1 MNLQC
6 FGLKELP
13 FSLKPNIHF
22 FILCHKVVIVG
33 FVKEGYQVQADH
45 IAFAVDDTKSVARPP
60 AILRTVYIA
69 LAVIAA
75 SAAAVVIYFAGVL

>member
-1 MNLQC
+1 MYLQC

-13 FSLKPNIHF
+13 SSLKPKIHF
-22 FILCHKVVIVG
+22 FILCHKVVMVG

-45 IAFAVDDTKSVARPP
+45 ISLAVDDTKGVALPP
-60 AILRTVYIA
+60 AIYRPVYIA
-69 LAVIAA
+69 LAGIAA

>member
-1 MNLQC
+1 MRVGKFTHWIGLFIYLRC

-22 FILCHKVVIVG
+22 FILCHKVVMLG

-45 IAFAVDDTKSVARPP
+45 IALAVDDTKSVARPP
-60 AILRTVYIA
+60 AI
-69 LAVIAA
+69 
-75 SAAAVVIYFAGVL
+75 

>member
-1 MNLQC
+1 MYLQC

-13 FSLKPNIHF
+13 FSLKQNIHF

-45 IAFAVDDTKSVARPP
+45 IASRLMTQKALLSPQLSYALF
-60 AILRTVYIA
+60 ILH
-69 LAVIAA
+69 
-75 SAAAVVIYFAGVL
+75 